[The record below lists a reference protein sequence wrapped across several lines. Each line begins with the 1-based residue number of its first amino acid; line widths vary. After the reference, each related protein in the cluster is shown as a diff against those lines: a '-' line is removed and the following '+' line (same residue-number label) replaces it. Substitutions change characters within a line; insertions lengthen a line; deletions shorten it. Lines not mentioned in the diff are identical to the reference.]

1 MARID
6 AVAVGCLVAVVGAA
20 SSSTARERQNA
31 GAVIEVAV
39 SNLASVSGTTLAAA
53 RAKAGAFLASAGI
66 ESAWID
72 FSTRAATDAAT
83 QARAA
88 FKVRVL
94 VRPRQAAWE
103 PGKVK
108 VMGVSAAGDS
118 TGGIVSIF
126 MDAVEEVALRHGV
139 SVWDMLGLALAHE
152 IGHVLLPPSAHSVF
166 GVMKGDWNGDDIRAA
181 VLGELR
187 FTDAQGSLMR
197 EKAGAA
203 LRTQ

>member
-20 SSSTARERQNA
+20 GTSWARERQDA

-39 SNLASVSGTTLAAA
+39 SNLAGVSGTTLAAA
-53 RAKAGAFLASAGI
+53 HAKAGAFLASAGI
-66 ESAWID
+66 ESAWLD
-72 FSTRAATDAAT
+72 FSTQAAMGGAT
-83 QARAA
+83 QVPGP

-103 PGKVK
+103 PGKAR
-108 VMGVSAAGDS
+108 VMGVAAAGEGS
-118 TGGIVSIF
+118 GGVVSIF
-126 MDAVEEVALRHGV
+126 MDAVEEVALRHRV
-139 SVWDMLGLALAHE
+139 AVEDMLALALAHE
-152 IGHVLLPPSAHSVF
+152 IGHVLLPPTSHSAS

-187 FTDAQGSLMR
+187 FTAAQGSLMR
-197 EKAGAA
+197 EKAG
-203 LRTQ
+203 LSHRR